1 MLESIEENS
10 NFTYND
16 KTQMF
21 QDIHEFFSELS
32 QFNFCT
38 ITDPSPEDKILHR
51 SQRIFLLHHPNHT
64 PKFNLKCIYLS
75 ILEENLF
82 TLINNSISINMKSKN
97 H

>member
-38 ITDPSPEDKILHR
+38 ITDPSPEDKIFA
-51 SQRIFLLHHPNHT
+51 QIA
-64 PKFNLKCIYLS
+64 KD
-75 ILEENLF
+75 ILITSFQSYSEIQSEMYI
-82 TLINNSISINMKSKN
+82 LINSGRKPFHIDKQSFSINMKSKN